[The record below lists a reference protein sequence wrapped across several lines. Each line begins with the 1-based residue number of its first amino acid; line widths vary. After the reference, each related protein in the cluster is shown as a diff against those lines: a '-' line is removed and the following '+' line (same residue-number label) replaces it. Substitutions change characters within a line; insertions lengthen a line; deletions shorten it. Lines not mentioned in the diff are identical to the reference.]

1 MTELIQRYAAAL
13 YDLAQTDNMGLTG
26 AAQELLEQE
35 QLWKVL
41 TSSAV
46 QVEEKKELI
55 RSAAPLAGLEPLK
68 AFLCLLAEEGH
79 LDLFPD
85 ILEEVHQLELAADG
99 GAVCVMTCAPKPDQ
113 AALDD
118 VRRAVCRL
126 RNLDRVV
133 LQVKIDPE
141 LLGGFVLEVQGVT
154 YDRSVK
160 GRLERLAKGLEKG
173 ASVSESMEELM
184 GSLRDTV
191 KGFQIG
197 QDTSETGRVLEV
209 GDGIATVRG
218 LDRAVYG
225 ELVEFDTG
233 VKGMVMD
240 LSRETVG
247 CVLLGR
253 EEGLGEGSRVTRT
266 GHPADV
272 PVGRAL
278 LGRVVDAMGR
288 PIDGLGP
295 IHAADTRPIERE
307 ASGVISRQAVNVPLQ
322 TGILAIDSMIPIGR
336 GQRELLIGDRQTGK
350 TAIAVDTIL
359 NQKDQDVICIYV
371 AIGQKASSVA
381 HVRDTLQK
389 HGAMEYS
396 IIVSATAS
404 DPAPLQ
410 YIAPYAGAAMGE
422 YFMEQGRDV
431 LIVYDDLS
439 KHAVAYRALS
449 LLLKRSPG
457 REAYPGDV
465 FYLHSRL
472 LERACRLT
480 EEYGGGSMTAIPI
493 IETQAGD
500 VSAYIPTNVISI
512 TDGQIYLETDLFF
525 SGQRPAVNV
534 GLSVSRVG
542 GAAQTRAIKRTAGTM
557 RIDLARFRELEVF
570 TQFSSDLDQATQKTL
585 DHGKRLLELL
595 KQPLY
600 QPMKVSQQAILLYIA
615 TNGLLDEVPLDQVRE
630 FALDFSKRMELEHWE
645 LTAEVQRTGN
655 LSGVAVETIRAALAD
670 YKKEK
675 LPQAQS

>member
-46 QVEEKKELI
+46 RVEEKKELI
-55 RSAAPLAGLEPLK
+55 RSAAPLAGLEPLQ

-99 GAVCVMTCAPKPDQ
+99 GAVCVMTCAHKPDQ

-233 VKGMVMD
+233 VKGLVMD

-600 QPMKVSQQAILLYIA
+600 QPMKVSQQAILIYIA

>member
-1 MTELIQRYAAAL
+1 MTDMIQRYAAAL
-13 YDLAQTDNMGLTG
+13 YNLGQSDVPDLKQ
-26 AAQELLEQE
+26 AAQQMLDQTE
-35 QLWKVL
+35 LWKTL
-41 TSSAV
+41 LSSAV
-46 QVEEKKELI
+46 TEETKEELI
-55 RSAAPLAGLEPLK
+55 RSAAPLEGKKPLQ
-68 AFLCLLAEEGH
+68 AFLCLLSQEGQ
-79 LDLFPD
+79 LEQFPR
-85 ILEEVHQLELAADG
+85 ILEEYRQLELAAQG
-99 GAVCVMTCAPKPDQ
+99 GALCVMTCARQPSVETMQEIQK
-113 AALDD
+113 
-118 VRRAVCRL
+118 AVCKMRGL
-126 RNLDRVV
+126 ERVV
-133 LQVKIDPE
+133 LQVKIDPA
-141 LLGGFVLEVQGVT
+141 LLGGFILDVQGVT
-154 YDRSVK
+154 YDRSVR
-160 GRLERLAKGLEKG
+160 GRLDRLSRGMQE
-173 ASVSESMEELM
+173 SEAEGDDLSGMM
-184 GSLRDTV
+184 DSLRETIQ
-191 KGFQIG
+191 GFDCAIVG
-197 QDTSETGRVLEV
+197 SETGRVLTL
-209 GDGIATVRG
+209 GDGIATVQG

-225 ELVEFDTG
+225 ELVEFENG
-233 VKGMVMD
+233 VQGMVME
-240 LSRETVG
+240 LSRDTVG

-253 EEGLGEGSRVTRT
+253 EDGLGEGSRVSRT
-266 GHPADV
+266 GRPADV
-272 PVGRAL
+272 PVGEAL

-295 IHAADTRPIERE
+295 IFHSGKRPIERE
-307 ASGVISRQAVNVPLQ
+307 ASGVISREPVNVPLQ
-322 TGILAIDSMIPIGR
+322 TGILAIDSMVPIGR
-336 GQRELLIGDRQTGK
+336 GQRELIIGDRQTGK

-381 HVRDTLQK
+381 RVRDTLEK
-389 HGAMEYS
+389 HGAMEYT

-404 DPAPLQ
+404 DPVPLQ
-410 YIAPYAGAAMGE
+410 YVAPYAGAAMGE

-480 EEYGGGSMTAIPI
+480 EEYGGGSMTALPI

-542 GAAQTRAIKRTAGTM
+542 GAAQTRAIKRTAGTL
-557 RIDLARFRELEVF
+557 RIDLARFRELEIF
-570 TQFSSDLDQATQKTL
+570 TQFSSDLDPATQRTL
-585 DHGKRLLELL
+585 DHGKRLLELI

-600 QPMKVSQQAILLYIA
+600 RPMSVSRQAVLLYIA
-615 TNGLLDEVPLDQVRE
+615 TNGLLDDVPLDKVRD
-630 FALDFSKRMELEHWE
+630 FAAGFADRMELEHSE

-655 LSGVAVETIRAALAD
+655 LSGVAIEILRSALEQ
-670 YKKEK
+670 YKKEM
-675 LPQAQS
+675 LIPA